1 MPLICIASPKGGVGK
16 TTLSANLADALR
28 RQGCRVL
35 AMDLD
40 PQNALRLHFGVA
52 LTDRGGFLAQLAH
65 GLTWRDAVRQTA
77 AGVALLPHG
86 TVAMA
91 DALAT
96 VAMLE
101 RAPELLVGALREML
115 ADPSL
120 IVVADLPPGPSRVLE
135 LMAPHA
141 AMTVVVL
148 LADAYGAA
156 LMPEIDSGRFLG
168 LGALYGPQPDRLRLV
183 LNQVDYGSRL
193 SRTVAQAL
201 ARHLGPR
208 LLGALAREDAVGEA
222 LAAQR
227 LLLDSAPASRAAL
240 DVRALG
246 RTIADAL
253 PLPVEAAAGW
263 WAR

>member
-1 MPLICIASPKGGVGK
+1 
-16 TTLSANLADALR
+16 
-28 RQGCRVL
+28 
-35 AMDLD
+35 
-40 PQNALRLHFGVA
+40 
-52 LTDRGGFLAQLAH
+52 
-65 GLTWRDAVRQTA
+65 
-77 AGVALLPHG
+77 
-86 TVAMA
+86 
-91 DALAT
+91 
-96 VAMLE
+96 
-101 RAPELLVGALREML
+101 
-115 ADPSL
+115 
-120 IVVADLPPGPSRVLE
+120 VADLPPGPSRVLE

-148 LADAYGAA
+148 LADANAAA

-168 LGALYGPQPDRLRLV
+168 LGTLYGPQPDRLRLV

-193 SRTVAQAL
+193 SRAVAQAL

-240 DVRALG
+240 DLRELG
-246 RTIADAL
+246 RILVQAL
-253 PLPVEAAAGW
+253 PMPVEPVASW